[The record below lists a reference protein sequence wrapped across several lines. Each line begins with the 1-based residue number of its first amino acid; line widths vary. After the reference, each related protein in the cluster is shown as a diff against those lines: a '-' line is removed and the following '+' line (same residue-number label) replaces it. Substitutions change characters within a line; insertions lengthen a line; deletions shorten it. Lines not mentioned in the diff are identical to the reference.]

1 MVVDTTYIIYHM
13 ICFQQRIRAIQKNG
27 HGELIT
33 FLHCL
38 EIIQGVKNGEI
49 DVQYIDIEDYVKQ

>member
-1 MVVDTTYIIYHM
+1 M